1 MDYSLTA
8 NNPGYRKQYNMGSK
22 VLVVDDEPSITKTLG
37 ARLKAEGFEVMVA
50 GDGITALH
58 SVYKDPPD
66 LIILDIMMPEMDG
79 FETCQRLRSDPRYK
93 EIPILM
99 LTAKTAEEDKLWGEM
114 LGAIEYLSKPFGS
127 KELVEKVKKLIK

>member
-1 MDYSLTA
+1 
-8 NNPGYRKQYNMGSK
+8 MGGK
-22 VLVVDDEPSITKTLG
+22 VLIVDDEPSITKTLG
-37 ARLKAEGFEVMVA
+37 ARLKAEGFEVTVA

-58 SVYKDPPD
+58 SVYKEPPD

-93 EIPILM
+93 ELPVLM

-127 KELVEKVKKLIK
+127 KELVEKVKSLIKGTTAEPDKKAQSGQGTK

>member
-1 MDYSLTA
+1 
-8 NNPGYRKQYNMGSK
+8 MGGK

-50 GDGITALH
+50 GNGITALH
-58 SVYKDPPD
+58 SVYKEPPD

-114 LGAIEYLSKPFGS
+114 LGAIEYLTKPFGS
-127 KELVEKVKKLIK
+127 KELVEKVKSLIKR

>member
-1 MDYSLTA
+1 
-8 NNPGYRKQYNMGSK
+8 MGGK
-22 VLVVDDEPSITKTLG
+22 VLVVDDEPNITKTLG
-37 ARLKAEGFEVMVA
+37 ARLKAEGFQVMVA

-58 SVYKDPPD
+58 SVYKETPD

-99 LTAKTAEEDKLWGEM
+99 LTAKTAEEDKQWGEM
-114 LGAIEYLSKPFGS
+114 LGAVEYLTKPFGS
-127 KELVEKVKKLIK
+127 RELVEKVKSLIK